1 MKKISKFFK
10 CTMLSALSLCM
21 VFGIVFNVK
30 GENTLRVNADTT
42 SKVYSTDYYTLSYA
56 DNEVKLLLST
66 SISEYKELSK
76 EELND
81 LKNAIVSVGY
91 SAILDDINFNLGDAT
106 ASKLSNARKHYA
118 NEQYSSY
125 TYDISL
131 VTDVIK
137 AQLGGSSNTEAALD
151 EALGLDPL
159 TGEIAGEGTY
169 DNLLEFYV
177 NRYVEAMTSNVA
189 DDARDEEKE
198 NAYTEISEQLT
209 KAIQDVIDSTED
221 YVIEPGTVATK
232 VESIIT
238 NAKEEVVLE
247 DLSAVTEVVTLIQN
261 EKTAEGKSVIAEV
274 IEQTNIAEEVKDIIV
289 EAGSDEVVNFID
301 NLEASTIIDVVGSVK
316 LDKEEIKTVIN
327 NVGID
332 NLLPAINNKE
342 FNQEQIDDLK
352 VVIKDSGLTKDD
364 IQEIVSENVSNISV
378 LTLLTAIK
386 TIK

>member
-137 AQLGGSSNTEAALD
+137 ALLGVSSNTEAALD
-151 EALGLDPL
+151 
-159 TGEIAGEGTY
+159 
-169 DNLLEFYV
+169 
-177 NRYVEAMTSNVA
+177 
-189 DDARDEEKE
+189 
-198 NAYTEISEQLT
+198 
-209 KAIQDVIDSTED
+209 
-221 YVIEPGTVATK
+221 
-232 VESIIT
+232 
-238 NAKEEVVLE
+238 
-247 DLSAVTEVVTLIQN
+247 
-261 EKTAEGKSVIAEV
+261 
-274 IEQTNIAEEVKDIIV
+274 
-289 EAGSDEVVNFID
+289 
-301 NLEASTIIDVVGSVK
+301 
-316 LDKEEIKTVIN
+316 
-327 NVGID
+327 
-332 NLLPAINNKE
+332 
-342 FNQEQIDDLK
+342 
-352 VVIKDSGLTKDD
+352 
-364 IQEIVSENVSNISV
+364 
-378 LTLLTAIK
+378 
-386 TIK
+386 